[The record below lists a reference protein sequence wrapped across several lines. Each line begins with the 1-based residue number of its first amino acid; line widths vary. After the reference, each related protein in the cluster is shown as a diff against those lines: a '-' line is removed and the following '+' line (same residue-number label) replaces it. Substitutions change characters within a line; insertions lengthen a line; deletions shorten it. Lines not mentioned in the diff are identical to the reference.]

1 MNLTHLLTK
10 EAQEQG
16 LRLEEPDDHILEL
29 KQDGAVI
36 ARFSQQGIKVCPVPF
51 KATEWGN

>member
-1 MNLTHLLTK
+1 MDISYLLTK

-16 LRLEEPDDHILEL
+16 LELHEPDDHILEL

-36 ARFSQQGIKVCPVPF
+36 ARISQQGIKVCPVPF
-51 KATEWGN
+51 KSPEWRN